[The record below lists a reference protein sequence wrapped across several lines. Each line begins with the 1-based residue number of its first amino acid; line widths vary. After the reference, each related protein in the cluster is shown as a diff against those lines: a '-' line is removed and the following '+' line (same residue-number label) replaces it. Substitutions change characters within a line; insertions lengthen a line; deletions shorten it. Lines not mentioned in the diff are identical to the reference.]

1 MNILTTYGIPMTPI
15 KSRQH
20 PISAHKQVS
29 TSSVLTAATL
39 LTGLALALPAAA
51 TDPVSAA
58 FTELQVAQA
67 KNLPGVRV
75 EAITGNDYRIDTL
88 SSSKFT
94 QPLLDTTQTI
104 SIISKELIQQQGATT
119 LTEAL
124 RNSPGVGTFYVG
136 ENGNTSTGD
145 SIYMRGFDTSGSI
158 FVDGVRDL
166 GSISR
171 DIFNTEQV
179 EVTKGPAG
187 TDYGRTAPTGAVNL
201 ASKQPQLANGVSGSL
216 GYGSGQHQRA
226 TADWNQTL
234 GATSAFRLNLMGQDS
249 GSPGRDKIEAN
260 RWGVAP
266 SLAFGLKTATRVY
279 VDFLHVQQ
287 NNVPDGGVPTIGL
300 PGYSSPDA
308 TRPFLSN
315 APMVDPDNFYGTTSD
330 YDDVK
335 ADMFTVI
342 VEHDFSSDVA
352 LHNTTR
358 WGRTHQDYLL
368 TSFMGSTP
376 NLLTPNVNDPSTWT
390 IARSNPTFKDQT
402 NRIVT
407 NQSNFTAS
415 VDTGGITHSISAGIE
430 LTREKASTI
439 GLGAL
444 NGSTWPAANLYHP
457 YADVS
462 GLVYGPTHA
471 VSEGETTTE
480 AAYLFDTLK
489 FNEQWQVNAGL
500 RMDHYKTDFDSTVI
514 CGGRGTPVCGTLPAG
529 SALPGVNT
537 SKSDNLPS
545 YKLGVLYKPA
555 ANGSIY
561 ANFAV
566 SQEPP
571 GGNTL
576 ALSNSVNSADN
587 PNFDAQKARTVELG
601 TKWDLLDEKLLLT
614 AALYRTTVTNDLVQ
628 DPVDLQYYQIGEK
641 RVQGIELS
649 MVGKLS
655 DNWAVSAGYT
665 TMDAKVTN
673 GSAVSNDGSSDLAYT
688 PKSAFTA
695 WSTYR
700 LPFNLTVG
708 GGARYSGDMKR
719 GTDGAVG
726 TPAFTESYW
735 VFDAMASYPVN
746 KHFDL
751 QLNVYNLFDKN
762 YVAAINK
769 SGYRYTPSSP
779 RAAMLTA
786 NIRF

>member
-1 MNILTTYGIPMTPI
+1 MTPI
-15 KSRQH
+15 KSRKHHVTSRKQGSTT
-20 PISAHKQVS
+20 SALK
-29 TSSVLTAATL
+29 AATL
-39 LTGLALALPAAA
+39 FTGLALAFPAAA
-51 TDPVSAA
+51 TDTAPADFSDA
-58 FTELQVAQA
+58 QVAQT
-67 KNLPGVRV
+67 KNLPGVKV
-75 EAITGNDYRIDTL
+75 EAVTGNDYRVDKL
-88 SSSKFT
+88 SSPKFT

-104 SIISKELIQQQGATT
+104 SVITKELIQQQGATT

-136 ENGNTSTGD
+136 ENGSTSTGD
-145 SIYMRGFDTSGSI
+145 GIYMRGFDTSGSI

-171 DIFNTEQV
+171 DVFNIEQV

-187 TDYGRTAPTGAVNL
+187 TDNGRTSPTGAVNL
-201 ASKQPQLANGVSGSL
+201 ASKQPQLGNGISGSI
-216 GYGSGQHQRA
+216 GYGSGQHKRA

-234 GATSAFRLNLMGQDS
+234 GETSAFRLNVMGQDS
-249 GSPGRDKIEAN
+249 GAPGRDRIENN
-260 RWGVAP
+260 RWGIAP
-266 SLAFGLKTATRVY
+266 SLAFGLKTPTRVY
-279 VDFLHVQQ
+279 LDFLHVKQ
-287 NNVPDGGVPTIGL
+287 NNLPDGGVPTIGL
-300 PGYSSPDA
+300 PGYSSPDP
-308 TRPFLSN
+308 TRPFL
-315 APMVDPDNFYGTTSD
+315 AGAAMVDPQNFYGTNAD
-330 YDDVK
+330 HDNVK

-342 VEHDFSSDVA
+342 VEHDFTMDVA

-368 TSFMGSTP
+368 TSFMGSTA
-376 NLLTPNVNDPSTWT
+376 NLLTPDVDDPSTWT

-402 NRIVT
+402 NRILT
-407 NQSNFTAS
+407 NQTNVTANFE
-415 VDTGGITHSISAGIE
+415 TGAIVHNLSAGIE
-430 LTREKASTI
+430 LTQEKAGTV
-439 GLGAL
+439 GMGAL
-444 NGSTWPAANLYHP
+444 DGSKWPAANLYYP
-457 YADVS
+457 DADVS
-462 GLVYGPTHA
+462 GLVYGRTGA
-471 VSEGETTTE
+471 SSEGKTDTQ

-500 RMDHYKTDFDSTVI
+500 RMDHYKTDFSSTVI
-514 CGGRGTPVCGTLPAG
+514 CGARGAPVCGSLPAG
-529 SALPGVNT
+529 SVVPGVDT
-537 SKSDNLPS
+537 SKSGNLPN

-576 ALSNSVNSADN
+576 TLSNSVNSADN
-587 PNFDAQKARTVELG
+587 PNFDPQKARTVELG
-601 TKWDLLDEKLLLT
+601 TKWDLLGEKLLLT
-614 AALYRTTVTNDLVQ
+614 GALYRTTVSNDLVQ
-628 DPVDLQYYQIGEK
+628 DPVDLQYYQIGKK
-641 RVQGIELS
+641 RVQGIEIS
-649 MVGKLS
+649 AVGKLT
-655 DNWAVSAGYT
+655 DDWAVSAGYT
-665 TMDAKVTN
+665 VMDAKVIN
-673 GSAVSNDGSSDLAYT
+673 GKAVANDGSSDLAYT

-695 WSTYR
+695 WTTYH
-700 LPFNLTVG
+700 LPFNLTIG
-708 GGARYSGDMKR
+708 GGARYAGEMKR

-751 QLNVYNLFDKN
+751 QLNLYNLFDKD

-769 SGYRYTPSSP
+769 SGYRYTPGTP